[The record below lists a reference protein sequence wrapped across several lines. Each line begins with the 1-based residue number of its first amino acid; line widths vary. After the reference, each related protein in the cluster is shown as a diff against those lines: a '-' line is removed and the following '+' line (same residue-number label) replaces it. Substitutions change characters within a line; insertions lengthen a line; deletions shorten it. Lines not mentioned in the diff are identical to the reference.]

1 MRKVKWIFFIYIAIV
16 GLGVSLSITPPRDP
30 QTLYNVYL
38 ANLKSLDPAV
48 CNDTVGSAIIANVY
62 ECLYGYEYPV
72 KPYKLFPMLAADMP
86 NVSKDGL
93 TYTIHLKKGVHF
105 QDPEK
110 LAFPTGVGPEMK
122 AFDVIYSWKR
132 VANFHI

>member
-16 GLGVSLSITPPRDP
+16 ALLTIGLGVSLSITPPRDP

-48 CNDTVGSAIIANVY
+48 CNAIIGNVY

-72 KPYKLFPMLAADMP
+72 KPYKLYPQLAADMP
-86 NVSKDGL
+86 KVSEDGL
-93 TYTIHLKKGVHF
+93 TYTIHLKKGIHF

-110 LAFPTGVGPEMK
+110 LALPDGVGPEMK
-122 AFDVIYSWKR
+122 APDVIYSWKR